1 MAEAE
6 PDHVG
11 CDADTAAVEGP
22 GRFPELD
29 RGFAWG
35 CGECLAGPEAQRD
48 APPSAASR
56 TRAGRR
62 PGDGS
67 AIDDRPRQR
76 GRGGS
81 FPG

>member
-29 RGFAWG
+29 RGFA
-35 CGECLAGPEAQRD
+35 
-48 APPSAASR
+48 
-56 TRAGRR
+56 
-62 PGDGS
+62 
-67 AIDDRPRQR
+67 
-76 GRGGS
+76 
-81 FPG
+81 